1 MFTRQ
6 GWRLAQVADIAAT
19 ARVAAGT
26 VYLYAAD
33 KPALVDLA
41 IRAAARL
48 ELPGEAE
55 LPSRADLAATL
66 RQALDAR
73 MALPRLQAVAE
84 GGAIGPDT
92 LETLLAELYD
102 LLARE
107 RRLIL
112 LLDRLTPELAEVA
125 EGYGL
130 MLRAAAF
137 GRLTVAFRRLAAAG
151 YARRDLD
158 PEAAPRAVLEMLA
171 WMAMRRLGDPLPPA
185 CDDTT
190 ARDTVLALGVA
201 GLTGR

>member
-107 RRLIL
+107 RRLVL

-125 EGYGL
+125 EGYGR

-137 GRLTVAFRRLAAAG
+137 ARLTEAVARLAAAG
-151 YARRDLD
+151 HARRDLHA
-158 PEAAPRAVLEMLA
+158 EAAPRAVLEMLA
-171 WMAMRRLGDPLPPA
+171 WMAMRRPGDPLPPA
-185 CDDTT
+185 CDDAT
-190 ARDTVLALGVA
+190 ARSTALALAVA